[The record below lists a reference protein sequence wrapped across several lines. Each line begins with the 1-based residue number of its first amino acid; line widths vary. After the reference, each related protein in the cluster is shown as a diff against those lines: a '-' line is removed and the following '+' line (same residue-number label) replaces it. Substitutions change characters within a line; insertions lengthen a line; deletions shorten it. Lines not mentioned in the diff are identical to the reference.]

1 MLVSV
6 NWLKELLKLDEIDTK
21 ELANKMSSAGLEVED
36 IKKLAYGDHLVIG
49 QIKTC
54 EEHPDSDHLHVLN
67 VDVGNEVLQIVCG
80 APNVRVG
87 LKVIVALPG
96 ANLTAIDVVIKKGTI
111 RGVESNGM
119 CCSLSELGV
128 DKSSLTEKQLAG
140 IEELGNDAPVGGDP
154 LKYLG
159 FCLVTL
165 SFVSSGR
172 RSFMIF
178 IADVTLFLFFLE
190 V

>member
-96 ANLTAIDVVIKKGTI
+96 AILPGDFEIKAGNI
-111 RGVESNGM
+111 RGQESNGM
-119 CCSLSELGV
+119 LCSIAELG
-128 DKSSLTEKQLAG
+128 LEH
-140 IEELGNDAPVGGDP
+140 
-154 LKYLG
+154 KYLKEQDKL
-159 FCLVTL
+159 FKKIKASSWHLV
-165 SFVSSGR
+165 
-172 RSFMIF
+172 
-178 IADVTLFLFFLE
+178 
-190 V
+190 

>member
-96 ANLTAIDVVIKKGTI
+96 AILPGDFEIKAGNI
-111 RGVESNGM
+111 RGQESNGM
-119 CCSLSELGV
+119 LCSIAELG
-128 DKSSLTEKQLAG
+128 LEH
-140 IEELGNDAPVGGDP
+140 
-154 LKYLG
+154 KYLKEQDKL
-159 FCLVTL
+159 FKKIKA
-165 SFVSSGR
+165 SS
-172 RSFMIF
+172 
-178 IADVTLFLFFLE
+178 
-190 V
+190 